1 MVRVRKISK
10 TDPDLNRFI
19 FKILQNWQK
28 HRDAPRVLKAR
39 VSYEAC
45 MNTLI
50 SCSLVV

>member
-39 VSYEAC
+39 VVIRSMHEH
-45 MNTLI
+45 LDQ
-50 SCSLVV
+50 L